1 MELPERRAV
10 SGETGHSGEVRQLLY
25 VYANVEIKYG
35 QLAAFNEAM
44 VTVKRV
50 MEANGWKLVGGWT
63 TLVGDLR
70 VHDVWEVEDANVV
83 PAAFAAAYRDPDF
96 VQAAT
101 DLSKIIDREVLSLV
115 TKTPYSP

>member
-1 MELPERRAV
+1 M
-10 SGETGHSGEVRQLLY
+10 LY
-25 VYANVEIKYG
+25 VYANVKIKYG
-35 QLAAFNEAM
+35 QLAAFNAVM
-44 VTVKRV
+44 ITVKRV

-63 TLVGDLR
+63 TLVGDLHE

-83 PAAFAAAYRDPDF
+83 PAALAAASQDPDF

-101 DLSKIIDREVLSLV
+101 DLSKIVEREVLSLV

>member
-1 MELPERRAV
+1 MTRCRYTIGGELRP
-10 SGETGHSGEVRQLLY
+10 LLY
-25 VYANVEIKYG
+25 LYANVKIKYG

-50 MEANGWKLVGGWT
+50 MEVNGWKLVGAWT
-63 TLVGDLR
+63 TLIGDLHE
-70 VHDVWEVEDANVV
+70 VHDLWEVEDANVV
-83 PAAFAAAYRDPDF
+83 PAAFAAAYQDPDF

>member
-1 MELPERRAV
+1 M
-10 SGETGHSGEVRQLLY
+10 LY
-25 VYANVEIKYG
+25 VYANVKIKYG
-35 QLAAFNEAM
+35 RLPAFNEAM

-63 TLVGDLR
+63 TLVGDLHE
-70 VHDVWEVEDANVV
+70 VHDIWEVEDANVV
-83 PAAFAAAYRDPDF
+83 PAAFAAAYEDPDF

-101 DLSKIIDREVLSLV
+101 DLSQIIDREVISLV

>member
-1 MELPERRAV
+1 V
-10 SGETGHSGEVRQLLY
+10 LY
-25 VYANVEIKYG
+25 VYANVKIKYG
-35 QLAAFNEAM
+35 RLPAFNEAM

-63 TLVGDLR
+63 TLVGDLHEA
-70 VHDVWEVEDANVV
+70 HDIWEIEDANVV
-83 PAAFAAAYRDPDF
+83 ATAFAGAYQDLDF

-101 DLSKIIDREVLSLV
+101 DLSDIIDREVISLV